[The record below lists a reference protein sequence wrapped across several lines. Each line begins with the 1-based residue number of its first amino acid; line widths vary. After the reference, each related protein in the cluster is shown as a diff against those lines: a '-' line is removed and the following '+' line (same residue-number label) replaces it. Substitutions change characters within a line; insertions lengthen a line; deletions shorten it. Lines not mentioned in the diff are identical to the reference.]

1 MKKKIAVFT
10 TGWCAEILSQFLAGM
25 TKSLSDANADVFLF
39 LCYPTFID
47 TDAIKTGE
55 MNIYNLPDL
64 HVFDGAVIFASG
76 LDFKDRVDS
85 IIERCKE
92 AEIPIIMQG
101 ARSEGVSFVG
111 SDNTQATKDLI
122 DHLRNRHGV
131 KSFSFFAGSKESYDS
146 NLRLNAIRDYL
157 KENNCED
164 ELAEI
169 YYTNWENA
177 AVTRHVNE
185 LCAAGTKLPEA
196 IVCANDGLAMECCIS
211 LNNNG
216 FDVPGDVLVTGF
228 DYVDYSQVFYPSI
241 ASVDQCFEEMGV
253 AAIKLWRELINGAEP
268 GSAEVIKCK
277 YVPGESCNCF
287 DHRNSDKL
295 RRQMGR
301 ENFSKRAMT
310 TYFNR
315 KLDIIDSTVLA
326 CSTYPEF
333 KENMNKLL
341 TNNHDYEG
349 DSFHV
354 LLEPN
359 FARSIFDSDIRL
371 STNGY
376 SRKMEVLYSSEDG
389 VKYEEELFET
399 SKLIPGYDGNGANH
413 LYVFLPLHEGDSSF
427 GYIVFRDCFE
437 KVNNR
442 FLHDY
447 ENRVGLVFDKFRHAL
462 TMDQINK
469 RLIDIMRR
477 DPLTNV
483 SNRMAFDD
491 KEKSIQAQINSDPE
505 VKFAIAMFDVNSLKL
520 INDTLGHEAG
530 DKYLLRACHL
540 ICDVFKH
547 SPVFRMGGDEF
558 VAVLTGEDYE
568 NRYELLAKINA
579 SMSPYSNVMPLPDDY
594 VSIAVGLSEFI
605 PDFDMSVTD
614 VNKRA
619 DENMYRDKAAKKGR
633 K

>member
-10 TGWCAEILSQFLAGM
+10 TGWCAEILSQFLTGM
-25 TKSLSDANADVFLF
+25 KNSLSDVNADVFLF
-39 LCYPTFID
+39 LCYPTIID

-55 MNIYNLPDL
+55 MNIYNLPDM
-64 HVFDGAVIFASG
+64 HDFDGAVIFASG
-76 LDFKDRVDS
+76 LDFKDRIDN
-85 IIERCKE
+85 IIGRCKE
-92 AEIPIIMQG
+92 AGIPLIMQG
-101 ARSEGVSFVG
+101 AKYEGVSFVG

-122 DHLRNRHGV
+122 DHLRKTHGV

-146 NLRLNAIRDYL
+146 NLRLNAISNYL
-157 KENNCED
+157 KENDCED

-169 YYTNWENA
+169 FYTNWENA

-185 LCAAGTKLPEA
+185 LCASGVKLPDA
-196 IVCANDGLAMECCIS
+196 IVCANDGLAMECCIT

-216 FDVPGDVLVTGF
+216 LDVPGDVLVTGF

-253 AAIKLWRELINGAEP
+253 AAIKLWRELIDGAEP
-268 GSAEVIKCK
+268 GSAEIINCK

-287 DHRNSDKL
+287 DHRNSDNL

-301 ENFSKRAMT
+301 ENFTKRAMT

-326 CSTYPEF
+326 CSAYPEF
-333 KENMNKLL
+333 KENMNLLL

-359 FARSIFDSDIRL
+359 FARSIFDSDIKL
-371 STNGY
+371 NTNGY

-399 SKLIPGYDGNGANH
+399 RKLIPGYDENGTNH

-427 GYIVFRDCFE
+427 GYIVFRDCID
-437 KVNNR
+437 KVNNK
-442 FLHDY
+442 FLHNY

-491 KEKSIQAQINSDPE
+491 KEKSLQAQINSDPD
-505 VKFAIAMFDVNSLKL
+505 VKFAIAMFDVNSLKM

-558 VAVLTGEDYE
+558 VAVLMGEDYE
-568 NRYELLAKINA
+568 KREELLEKINA
-579 SMSPYSNVMPLPDDY
+579 SMSKYSNVMPLPDDY
-594 VSIAVGLSEFI
+594 VSIAVGISEFI

-619 DENMYRDKAAKKGR
+619 DENMYRDKAAKKG
-633 K
+633 KK